1 MRLHV
6 KIVKFENTGA
16 DTFIT
21 NNVNIMKK
29 ILFLAAAAL
38 LAAVSCGSPKGG
50 EAEDGQKLFIGDDIA
65 VAQTQYGKVR
75 GYILNDIYQFKGIPY
90 GAPTGGK
97 NRFMPPQKPEPWDG
111 IRNAY
116 NYGQSAPQVVG
127 YDRSPESPGF
137 LTDAWNY
144 DTFGEDCLRLNVWTP
159 KLDAGK
165 RPVIVWLHGGGF
177 SSGNAIEQDGYGG
190 ENLARYGDIVFVSV
204 NHRLNSFGY
213 SDFASVGGEKYL
225 HSGNVGMLDIVAAL
239 QWIHDNITNFGGDP
253 GNVTVIGQSGGGSK
267 VSMIAAMPAAKGLVH
282 KGVAL
287 SGNSISG
294 ADKAS
299 AEKLGEYILK
309 EAGLKPAQ
317 IDKLQEMPWEE
328 YYALANR
335 ASRRMAAETGMSAGF
350 RPVSDGIDLPLNF
363 FDPNDP
369 NVPDIPMLYCT
380 VFQESN
386 PNRTDA
392 SLEDITLDGVVE
404 QLKSRYGD
412 NTRQI
417 VEAYAKTFPDCRPIE
432 IWALLTGVRSNV
444 VRAANTKLQQKSPVY
459 MAWFGWQPPLF
470 DGRMRAFHCLDICFW
485 LHTTDAMITHTGGG
499 ARPRALS
506 DKMSD
511 ALLAFMRTGDPN
523 CKSLPAWPKYTAET
537 GEVMVLNDVCEVQN
551 DPDRECRTLLEQL
564 TAR

>member
-1 MRLHV
+1 
-6 KIVKFENTGA
+6 
-16 DTFIT
+16 
-21 NNVNIMKK
+21 MKK
-29 ILFLAAAAL
+29 ILFLTAAAVL
-38 LAAVSCGSPKGG
+38 MAVSCGSPSQKGS
-50 EAEDGQKLFIGDDIA
+50 EAEDGQRFFVGDDIA

-97 NRFMPPQKPEPWDG
+97 NRFMPPQKPEPWEG
-111 IRNAY
+111 VRNAY

-127 YDRSPESPGF
+127 YDRSAESAGF
-137 LTDAWNY
+137 LVDAWNY

-177 SSGNAIEQDGYGG
+177 SSGNAIEQNGYGG

-204 NHRLNSFGY
+204 NHRLNAFGY

-239 QWIHDNITNFGGDP
+239 QWVHDNITNFGGDP

-287 SGNSISG
+287 SGNSIRG
-294 ADKAS
+294 ADKAA
-299 AEKLGEYILK
+299 AEKLGEYVLK
-309 EAGLKPAQ
+309 EAGLKPSQ

-335 ASRRMAAETGMSAGF
+335 ASRKMAAETGTRAGF
-350 RPVSDGIDLPLNF
+350 SPVSDGIDLPLNF

-392 SLEDITLDGVVE
+392 SLEDITMDGVVE
-404 QLKSRYGD
+404 QLTPRYGE

-417 VEAYAKTFPDCRPIE
+417 VEAYAKTFPDLRPIE
-432 IWALLTGVRSNV
+432 VWAMLTGVRSNV
-444 VRAANTKLQQKSPVY
+444 VRSANTKLQQKSPVY

-485 LHTTDAMITHTGGG
+485 LHNTDAMITHTGGG

-523 CKSLPAWPKYTAET
+523 TPSLPAWPKYTAEN
-537 GEVMVLNDVCEVQN
+537 GEVMVLNDVCEVKN

>member
-1 MRLHV
+1 
-6 KIVKFENTGA
+6 
-16 DTFIT
+16 
-21 NNVNIMKK
+21 MKK

-38 LAAVSCGSPKGG
+38 LAAVSCSSPKGG
-50 EAEDGQKLFIGDDIA
+50 QDEDGQQLFIGDDIA

-75 GYILNDIYQFKGIPY
+75 GYILHDIYQFKGIPY
-90 GAPTGGK
+90 GAPTSGK
-97 NRFMPPQKPEPWDG
+97 NRFMPPQKPEPWEG

-116 NYGQSAPQVVG
+116 NYGESAPQIVS
-127 YDRSPESPGF
+127 YSREPESAGF
-137 LTDAWNY
+137 LVDAWNY
-144 DTFGEDCLRLNVWTP
+144 DLFGEDCLRLNVWTP
-159 KLDAGK
+159 GLDSAK

-177 SSGNAIEQDGYGG
+177 SSGNGIEQNGYCG
-190 ENLARYGDIVFVSV
+190 ENLSKYGNVVFCSL
-204 NHRLNSFGY
+204 NHRLNSFGF

-225 HSGNVGMLDIVAAL
+225 HSGNVGMLDIIAAL
-239 QWIHDNITNFGGDP
+239 QWVHDNIANFGGDP

-267 VSMIAAMPAAKGLVH
+267 VSTVAAMPAAKGLVH

-287 SGNSISG
+287 SGNSIRG
-294 ADKAS
+294 GDKAA

-335 ASRRMAAETGMSAGF
+335 ASRRMAAETGISSGF
-350 RPVSDGIDLPLNF
+350 RPVSDGIDIPFDF
-363 FDPNDP
+363 FNPNDP

-380 VFQESN
+380 VFQEQN
-386 PNRTDA
+386 PDRTEA
-392 SLEDITLDGVVE
+392 ALEDITMDGVVE
-404 QLKSRYGD
+404 RLSQRYGA

-417 VEAYAKTFPDCRPIE
+417 VEAYAKTFPDLRPIE
-432 IWALLTGVRSNV
+432 LWALMTGIRTNV

-485 LHTTDAMITHTGGG
+485 LHNTDAMITHTGGG

-523 CKSLPAWPKYTAET
+523 TKSLPAWPKYTAEK

-551 DPDRECRTLLEQL
+551 DPDREPRTLLETLMGQ
-564 TAR
+564 